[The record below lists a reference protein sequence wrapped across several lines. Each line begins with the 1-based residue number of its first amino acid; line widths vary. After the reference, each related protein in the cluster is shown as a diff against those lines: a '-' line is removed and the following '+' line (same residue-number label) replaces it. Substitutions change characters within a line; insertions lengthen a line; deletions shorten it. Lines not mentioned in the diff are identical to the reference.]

1 MAISP
6 VDVQYHRTGSWV
18 PKNPPDYLCLWPV
31 AEGCDFRKQDTQ
43 ATAIGKSRRSLAASA
58 PDPDKPL
65 TISHLQSFE
74 AFIPEHLEKFEF
86 FILS

>member
-1 MAISP
+1 MAAPRLWTPILHLMAIERCVNVRS
-6 VDVQYHRTGSWV
+6 
-18 PKNPPDYLCLWPV
+18 WPV

-74 AFIPEHLEKFEF
+74 AFIPEHLEKFQF
-86 FILS
+86 FILF